1 MLPDVPEA
9 VKPVPEQ
16 DVALVLLQVSV
27 EELPETMPVGAA
39 LSDAVGALPP
49 MVIDSESVL
58 FGSEAVVVGLSDS

>member
-27 EELPETMPVGAA
+27 EELPETMLVGAA
-39 LSDAVGALPP
+39 LSDAVGAVVLTVTVALAVACPP
-49 MVIDSESVL
+49 GPLQVRV
-58 FGSEAVVVGLSDS
+58 